1 MIENLNADART
12 YQIKNL
18 IQQLPQRNFYLLKLI
33 VEHLKN
39 VSNHS
44 KKNLMTVS
52 NLSICFAPTLM
63 RGPDENSLSMG
74 EVKYSNV
81 VTNTLIEN
89 FDSIFNEP
97 RINQQQAIHQMTS
110 TNPIIAQTPSQQYN
124 HHQQQQPS
132 HLQVPSQPVHQ
143 QVHVRQQPVINYS
156 KCDEQIGMGLG
167 WLHPNVIPYRSNKV
181 VTLYACIADSD
192 SELSFD
198 PNEII
203 TDGKLSI
210 NS

>member
-1 MIENLNADART
+1 
-12 YQIKNL
+12 
-18 IQQLPQRNFYLLKLI
+18 
-33 VEHLKN
+33 
-39 VSNHS
+39 
-44 KKNLMTVS
+44 MTVS

-81 VTNTLIEN
+81 VANTLIEN

-97 RINQQQAIHQMTS
+97 RINQLQS
-110 TNPIIAQTPSQQYN
+110 TNPMIAQTQPHLYNQQ
-124 HHQQQQPS
+124 HQQLTS
-132 HLQVPSQPVHQ
+132 HLQATSQPNQHQ
-143 QVHVRQQPVINYS
+143 TRLRQQSVVNYS
-156 KCDEQIGMGLG
+156 KCDEQLGMGMG

-181 VTLYACIADSD
+181 VTLYACVADSE

-210 NS
+210 LDTIKTSSLTKNLFINR